1 MGGDAQSSAAE
12 QASVYLSE
20 LLKREPYRSRWN
32 RPEWKTRTRDRDLHH
47 AAIARVL
54 ANYLHEHPRES
65 RKDDKNVEYTQLVPL
80 VSKALSGKSLGA
92 ETLRVFAGAFKLRDE
107 HIERLWRIHGG
118 IGAIHAIAASSAVP
132 TDTVIALKHGKHVTR
147 YIYDHHYLGS
157 DGRPYRHEALQ
168 VIEAL
173 ADGMDRYVYAFDTD
187 QLTVEVQAG
196 GTLGTP
202 YTAPNDVHAI
212 DVLFDRSL
220 SVGEIHAFKYETTFG
235 YKSTPGPEFRRFSTM
250 QIKYAEIKIIFH
262 PTRLPKQIW
271 EADWDKLEEA
281 PHQLEPVALDS
292 YYTVARHL
300 TDVQNRGFG
309 YVWAWR

>member
-1 MGGDAQSSAAE
+1 MGGDAQSSAVE
-12 QASVYLSE
+12 QASMYLAQ

-65 RKDDKNVEYTQLVPL
+65 RKSDKNVEYTQLVPL
-80 VSKALSGKSLGA
+80 VSKALSGKSLSA

-107 HIERLWRIHGG
+107 HIERLWRIHDGTG
-118 IGAIHAIAASSAVP
+118 SIHAIAASPTVP
-132 TDTVIALKHGKHVTR
+132 TDTVIALNPGKHTTR
-147 YIYDHHYLGS
+147 YAYDHHYLGP

-173 ADGMDRYVYAFDTD
+173 ADGTDRYAYAFDPG
-187 QLTVEVQAG
+187 QVTVEVQVG
-196 GTLGTP
+196 GALGTP
-202 YTAPNDVHAI
+202 YTAPNGVHAI
-212 DVLFDRSL
+212 DILFDRLL
-220 SVGEIHAFKYETTFG
+220 SAGEIHAFKYETTFG
-235 YKSTPGPEFRRFSTM
+235 YDFTPGSEFRRSSKM
-250 QIKYAEIKIIFH
+250 LIKYAEIKVIFH

-271 EADWDKLEEA
+271 EADWGKLGEA

-292 YYTVARHL
+292 YYTVTRHL
-300 TDVQNRGFG
+300 TDVQNHGFG